1 MGEKKKL
8 GVALVGLGNYAQNQL
23 TPALKKTKNCYLAGI
38 VTGTPEKAEK
48 YQKEHNITPENTYNY
63 DTFDSIADNPDVDVV
78 YVVLPN
84 SMHKEFTIRAA
95 QAGKHVICEKPMANS
110 VEEAEEMIRVCEE
123 NKVRLFIGYRLH
135 FEPFNLEVRKYAEE
149 KPHGDVKSIETAF
162 AFDTKGWRLDK
173 DMAGGGPLV
182 DAGIYCI
189 QAMRYATGM
198 EPLSVKTE
206 WSGPV
211 HDEKYKGIESEISWI
226 LEFPNGVKGKG
237 YTAYHGNKDFLK
249 VEYEN
254 GFLNLDNAFMYNG
267 KGGETHEGKLDFEDE
282 FEQVAQLEEMSHQ
295 IMKGKPTTADG
306 EEGLRDMVIIEA
318 IYEAAKTDKKVDV
331 ELAELKY

>member
-1 MGEKKKL
+1 MEEKKKL
-8 GVALVGLGNYAQNQL
+8 GIALVGLGNYAQNQL
-23 TPALKKTKNCYLAGI
+23 TLALKKTKNCYLAGV

-48 YQKEHNITPENTYNY
+48 YRIEHDIPPENIYNY
-63 DTFDSIADNPDVDVV
+63 ETFDSISENPEIDVV

-123 NKVRLFIGYRLH
+123 NNVRLFIGYRLH

-149 KPHGDVKSIETAF
+149 KPHGDVKSVEAAF
-162 AFDTKGWRLDK
+162 AFDTKGWRLEK

-189 QAMRYATGM
+189 QAMRYAIGM
-198 EPLSVKTE
+198 EPETVRAE

-211 HDEKYKGIESEISWI
+211 HDEKYKGIESEISW
-226 LEFPNGVKGKG
+226 EFMFPKGVKGKG

-249 VEYEN
+249 VQYEE
-254 GFLNLDNAFMYNG
+254 GHLNLENAFMYNG
-267 KGGETHEGKLDFEDE
+267 KGGETHEGKLDFENE
-282 FEQVAQLEEMSHQ
+282 FEQVAQLDEMSLQ
-295 IMKGKPTTADG
+295 ILKENASTADG
-306 EEGLRDMVIIEA
+306 QEGLTDMIIIEA
-318 IYEAAKTDKKVDV
+318 IYEAARTGEKVEIGV
-331 ELAELKY
+331 KETV